1 MTVTRPTAD
10 KLIEI
15 GKKLGMTLSPAEAE
29 EYLAL
34 MQGNFDAYDVVD
46 AEPDFTPPVKY
57 PRSTGTTPVMS
68 ENPFGAW
75 ARQVDVEGAPVG
87 KLKGKTVALKDNVAL
102 AGVPMT
108 NGASTLAGFIPVA
121 DATIVTRMLDEG
133 ATIKGKAVCEY
144 FCLSGGSHTSKP
156 TMVHNPRKA
165 GYSAGGSSSGSAALV
180 GGGIV
185 DMAIGGDQGGSIRMP
200 SSFCGIAGMK
210 PTHGLV
216 PYTGVMPI
224 ESTIDH
230 TGPMTA
236 TVADNAL
243 LLEVLAGADG
253 LDPRQYAP
261 KTDTYT
267 AALDRGVK
275 GMKIGVLKEGFL
287 APNMMPGIAD
297 SVKEAAETYR
307 GLGAV
312 VEEVSLPE
320 HLLAAAVWG
329 PIALEGLQWQM
340 MLGNGM
346 GMNWKGA
353 YDVGLVDFHAA
364 WREKAD
370 DLSESLK
377 ISMLVGQYG
386 IDHYNGRFYAKAQNL
401 ARKVKASYDALFADY
416 DLLLMPTLPITASKL
431 PEPGSSITEIV
442 TKAFE
447 MIANTSQFDVT
458 GHPSMSIPC
467 GTVDG
472 LPVGLMLTGADYSES
487 TIYAAAAAF
496 EATVDW
502 TGGKSIAAKAEPELA
517 SVK

>member
-1 MTVTRPTAD
+1 MTITRPSAD
-10 KLIEI
+10 QLIEI
-15 GKKLGMTLSPAEAE
+15 GKGLGMTLSPAEAE
-29 EYLAL
+29 EYLTL
-34 MQGNFDAYDVVD
+34 MQPNLDAYDVVD
-46 AEPDFTPPVKY
+46 NEPDFMPEVKY
-57 PRSTGTTPVMS
+57 PRTTGYTP
-68 ENPFGAW
+68 ELADNPHGAW
-75 ARQVDVEGAPVG
+75 ARKVTVKGAAEG

-102 AGVPMT
+102 AGVPMS

-121 DATIVTRMLDEG
+121 DATIVTRMLDAG
-133 ATIKGKAVCEY
+133 ATIEGKAVCEY

-156 TMVHNPRKA
+156 NMVHNPRRG

-180 GGGIV
+180 GGGLV
-185 DMAIGGDQGGSIRMP
+185 DMATGGDQGGSIRMP
-200 SSFCGIAGMK
+200 ASFCGIAGMK

-243 LLEVLAGADG
+243 LLEVLAGPDG

-261 KTDTYT
+261 KVDAYT
-267 AALDRGVK
+267 KALDKGVK
-275 GMKIGVLKEGFL
+275 GMKIAVLEEGF
-287 APNMMPGIAD
+287 AAANMMPGVAD
-297 SVKEAAETYR
+297 AVREAAETYR
-307 GLGAV
+307 RLGAI
-312 VEEVSLPE
+312 VEEVSIPD

-329 PIALEGLQWQM
+329 PVAIEGLQWQM
-340 MLGNGM
+340 MQGNGM

-353 YDVGLVDFHAA
+353 YDVGLLDYHAG

-377 ISMLVGQYG
+377 ICMLLGQYA
-386 IDHYNGRFYAKAQNL
+386 IDHYNGRYYAKAQNL
-401 ARKVKASYDALFADY
+401 VRKVKASYDAAFAKY

-431 PEPGSSITEIV
+431 PEPGASITEVI
-442 TKAFE
+442 TRAFE

-467 GTVDG
+467 GEVDG

-487 TIYAAAAAF
+487 TIYAAAAAY
-496 EATVDW
+496 EATAGTVV
-502 TGGKSIAAKAEPELA
+502 SAKASADLTPA
-517 SVK
+517 Q

>member
-1 MTVTRPTAD
+1 MTITRPT
-10 KLIEI
+10 LEQIIEI
-15 GKKLGMTLSPAEAE
+15 GENLGMSLTRAEAE
-29 EYLAL
+29 EYMSL

-46 AEPDFTPPVKY
+46 AEPDYTPPVTY
-57 PRSTGTTPVMS
+57 PRTTGHTP
-68 ENPFGAW
+68 ELADNPFGAW
-75 ARQVDVEGAPVG
+75 ARKVEVKGAAEG
-87 KLKGKTVALKDNVAL
+87 KLKGKTIALKDNVAL

-108 NGASTLAGFIPVA
+108 NGASTLAGFIPVS

-133 ATIKGKAVCEY
+133 ATIEGKAVCEY

-156 TMVHNPRKA
+156 GMVHNPRKA

-200 SSFCGIAGMK
+200 ASFCGIAGMK
-210 PTHGLV
+210 ATHGLV

-224 ESTIDH
+224 EATIDH
-230 TGPMTA
+230 TGPMTT

-253 LDPRQYAP
+253 MDPRQYAP
-261 KTDTYT
+261 KVDDYT
-267 AALDRGVK
+267 KALDRGVQ
-275 GMKIGVLKEGFL
+275 GMKIGVLKEGFV

-312 VEEVSLPE
+312 VEEISIPD

-340 MLGNGM
+340 MQGNGM

-353 YDVGLVDFHAA
+353 YDVGLLDFHAA
-364 WREKAD
+364 WRDKAD

-386 IDHYNGRFYAKAQNL
+386 IDHYNGRYYAKAQNL
-401 ARKVKASYDALFADY
+401 ARKVKASYDAVFADY

-431 PEPGSSITEIV
+431 PEPGASITEVI
-442 TKAFE
+442 TRAFE

-467 GTVDG
+467 GQVDG

-502 TGGKSIAAKAEPELA
+502 A
-517 SVK
+517 SA